1 MGGGAA
7 AAGTIGQCSEAAF
20 VICLLNHEQE
30 TRITEQQ
37 YGYLLFSPN
46 FKIFNFTAIVFNLA
60 GQSLMQVDFWA
71 SEQSV
76 LN

>member
-1 MGGGAA
+1 MGGEAA
-7 AAGTIGQCSEAAF
+7 AAGAIGQCSEATF
-20 VICLLNHEQE
+20 VICLLNHERE

-37 YGYLLFSPN
+37 YGYLLFSPD

-60 GQSLMQVDFWA
+60 DRSLVQVDFWA